1 MPLALQYFT
10 VTVTIADTTFDRVVY
25 DEKADVLYLRVPDS
39 EPEAM
44 TEATAE
50 GHAISR
56 DDQGRIT
63 GITIVNAKWLL
74 ERDGEITLTERAP
87 ASSLA
92 SALGSH

>member
-1 MPLALQYFT
+1 M
-10 VTVTIADTTFDRVVY
+10 TVTIANTTFDRVVY
-25 DEKADVLYLRVPDS
+25 DERADVLYLKVPDS

-44 TEATAE
+44 TEATVE

-56 DDQGRIT
+56 DHQGRIT

-74 ERDGEITLTERAP
+74 ERDGEITLTERIP

-92 SALGSH
+92 DALLSN